1 MDNHK
6 LVTIFIFYFYFLTR
20 KRCNFCFFMKNMLRK
35 ILGFGHMQQNI
46 FFPFENVLKYYLFYF
61 LKYFRENRV
70 F

>member
-1 MDNHK
+1 MK
-6 LVTIFIFYFYFLTR
+6 KMQFLFFYEKYAL
-20 KRCNFCFFMKNMLRK
+20 KNFRIWPYATKKF
-35 ILGFGHMQQNI
+35 